1 MIQMRNLAP
10 NLQSQIGAGSYNVGW
25 NGAAAN
31 GLGGFWYVDPA
42 GDVEGDGRSWDEP
55 FNSLT
60 DALTVMKKWDTIF
73 CAPGDY
79 TGNHNTPLNANA
91 PFCAII
97 GMRQTSLGLAC
108 WAAATDQALP
118 IINVIARGWRI
129 SGFEFDNPTT
139 SNGVAGGV
147 RLEKLNATWST
158 RRGDY
163 LEVDHCLF
171 TGGKTGF
178 RFHGGGTYAHI
189 HNNRFDALNGTAV
202 NDGAIM
208 CSDSGHQCPGRA
220 CVEYNDFME
229 NDTHIGMGNGTAH
242 GFNDSIIRG
251 NLFQKSGYGDTATL
265 IMDLRSNGGGNMV
278 VGNFIDDT
286 AADYISDSSTLII
299 TNSSDEGIG
308 NWCNNGNVTI
318 STSTDTGDI
327 AH

>member
-1 MIQMRNLAP
+1 MIQERNLAP
-10 NLQSQIGAGSYNVGW
+10 NLRSKIGAGQYNVGW

-73 CAPGDY
+73 CAPGAY
-79 TGNHNTPLNANA
+79 TGNHNTPLNAVA

-97 GMRQTSLGLAC
+97 GMRQTSLGLAA
-108 WAAATDQALP
+108 WAGATTQTLP
-118 IINVIARGWRI
+118 IITVKARGWRI

-139 SNGVAGGV
+139 SGNQSAGVE
-147 RLEKLNATWST
+147 LYKLNATYST
-158 RRGDY
+158 LRGDY

-178 RFHGGGTYAHI
+178 MFYGGGTYAHI
-189 HNNRFDALNGTAV
+189 HDCRFDLLAGTGTY
-202 NDGAIM
+202 DGAIM
-208 CSDSGHQCPGRA
+208 CSDSGHQCPTM
-220 CVEYNDFME
+220 CLIENNDFMG
-229 NDTHIGMGNGTAH
+229 NDTHIGMGNGTAR

-251 NLFQKSGYGDTATL
+251 NLFQKTGYADTCTL
-265 IMDLRSNGGGNMV
+265 IMDIRSNGGGNMII
-278 VGNFIDDT
+278 GNWFDCT
-286 AADYISDSSTLII
+286 VTEYANDSGTLIY
-299 TNSSDEGIG
+299 TNSSDEGMQ
-308 NWCNNGNVTI
+308 NWCNDGVL
-318 STSTDTGDI
+318 TSSGEI